1 MGKEDKK
8 EETATYLV
16 LSGFTVEGGESV
28 FAGQVIELGERDA
41 RKYTAHGWVEKTTEK
56 VRPAPVD
63 PTHRKAVVI
72 RNPKIQD
79 RDPK

>member
-1 MGKEDKK
+1 MVKEDKK
-8 EETATYLV
+8 EEIGTYLV

-28 FAGQVIELGERDA
+28 LAGQVIELGERDA
-41 RKYTAHGWVEKTTEK
+41 RKYTAHGWVEKTTQK
-56 VRPAPVD
+56 VGPAPVD
-63 PTHRKAVVI
+63 PTHRKAIQV